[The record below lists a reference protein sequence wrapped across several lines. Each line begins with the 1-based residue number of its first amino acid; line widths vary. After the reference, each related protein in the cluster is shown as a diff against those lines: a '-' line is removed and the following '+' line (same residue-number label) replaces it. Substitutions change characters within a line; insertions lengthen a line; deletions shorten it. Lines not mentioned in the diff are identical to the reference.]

1 MKTDQGDQG
10 TGVTYTFNTVNKT
23 DYTEDRTR
31 LKNMETWKKH
41 KLD

>member
-10 TGVTYTFNTVNKT
+10 TGITYTFNIGNKT
-23 DYTEDRTR
+23 DYTEDMKR